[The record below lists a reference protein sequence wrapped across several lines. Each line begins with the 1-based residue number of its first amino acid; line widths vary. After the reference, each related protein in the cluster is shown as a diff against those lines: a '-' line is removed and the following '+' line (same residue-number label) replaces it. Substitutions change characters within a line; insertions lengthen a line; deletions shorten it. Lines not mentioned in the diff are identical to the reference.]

1 MEFNLGRVNKVKE
14 QLQESPL
21 VIPTTTYDDLTIKN
35 GRLVDSRGN
44 IVGTKGD
51 MYQKYVLD
59 KILQEGC
66 LDRNP
71 RPNYIDRYEGAT
83 YKQSSN
89 TVITK
94 EGEEIKL
101 SPNDKVVER
110 DGLIEV
116 LVPAHTLSVNE
127 GVECTYDLS
136 KGESPFTTLR
146 PIAIRSSVAEILWI
160 YQQQSNDLV
169 DFDELLNKR
178 TWEEDKKVN
187 NWWEEWAMR
196 DANNNYS
203 LNFKGHP
210 HIGACYG
217 FTTAQVNMIRSE
229 VIEPLKKNPDGR
241 RNITCLWQYKDF
253 MQPHGLKPCAFLTI
267 WNIRHGWDNVDY
279 LDMTMVQRSSDF
291 VTAGCIN
298 QVQYAA
304 LQLMVARELGVTP
317 GYFTWKPV
325 NVQIYDRHVEQAIE
339 LIGREPVEGACSI
352 ELNENV
358 EHFDDVKPD
367 DITLKDC
374 PKQLIKTKNP
384 QVKLPLGV

>member
-1 MEFNLGRVNKVKE
+1 
-14 QLQESPL
+14 
-21 VIPTTTYDDLTIKN
+21 
-35 GRLVDSRGN
+35 
-44 IVGTKGD
+44 
-51 MYQKYVLD
+51 MY
-59 KILQEGC
+59 
-66 LDRNP
+66 
-71 RPNYIDRYEGAT
+71 
-83 YKQSSN
+83 
-89 TVITK
+89 
-94 EGEEIKL
+94 
-101 SPNDKVVER
+101 
-110 DGLIEV
+110 
-116 LVPAHTLSVNE
+116 
-127 GVECTYDLS
+127 YDLS
-136 KGESPFTTLR
+136 KGESPLTTLR

-160 YQQQSNDLV
+160 YQWQSNDLV
-169 DFDELLNKR
+169 DFDELLGTN
-178 TWEEDKKVN
+178 TWDKDGKIN
-187 NWWEEWAMR
+187 NWWLEWAIKNA
-196 DANNNYS
+196 DGS
-203 LNFKGHP
+203 LNLNEKGHP

-217 FTTAQVNMIRSE
+217 FTTAQVNMLRRE

-241 RNITCLWQYKDF
+241 RNITCLWQYADF
-253 MQPHGLKPCAFLTI
+253 DKIHGLKPCAFLTI
-267 WNIRHGWDNVDY
+267 WNTRHGWDGVDY

-339 LIGREPVEGACSI
+339 LMNRTPVEGNCSL

-358 EHFDDVKPD
+358 EHFDDVQPS